1 MLSDKV
7 FDLQPGVRA
16 SFGTGSLAKLPRRVR
31 ALGEPRVLIVTDAG
45 VVAAGIA
52 TKVRAVLEADGID
65 VDLFARVRS
74 NPRVECVEDGSD
86 HLRRDPD
93 RVVVALG
100 GGSSLDAGKAIA
112 LVGANRGHAAEFPV
126 GCKPAQPGRPV
137 IAIPTTAGSGSETN
151 MFGVVTDWR
160 LGRKI
165 VIGHPSVLPAACI
178 LDAELSTTLPP
189 RITAVSGMDALS
201 HALEAFVASRA
212 NPYSDALALRAT
224 AAIATHLP
232 RAVERGNDPEARAE
246 MLLGAHLAGLSFA
259 SSGLGLGHAMAHAFG
274 ARLDVP
280 HGQAL
285 ATVMPHVMRFNLP
298 VCELKY
304 AQLAIA
310 LGALDPERSTR
321 DNAERAIEAVAALAE
336 RIGTAVSARELGL
349 EMSLIPTLLDDT
361 MADTTLSGTP
371 RFPQPEDVQRL
382 WEGTLAP

>member
-16 SFGTGSLAKLPRRVR
+16 SFGAGSLAKLPRRVR

-45 VVAAGIA
+45 LVAAGVA
-52 TKVRAVLEADGID
+52 TKVQAVLEADGID
-65 VDLFARVRS
+65 VDVFARVRS
-74 NPRVECVEDGSD
+74 NPRVECVEDGAD

-112 LVGANRGHAAEFPV
+112 LVGANRGHAADFPV
-126 GCKPAQPGRPV
+126 GCKPARPGRPV

-165 VIGHPSVLPAACI
+165 MVGHPSVLPGACI
-178 LDAELSTTLPP
+178 LDAELSATLPP
-189 RITAVSGMDALS
+189 RLTAVSGMDALS

-212 NPYSDALALRAT
+212 NPYSDALALRA
-224 AAIATHLP
+224 AVAVATHLP
-232 RAVERGNDPEARAE
+232 RAVEHGNDPQARAE
-246 MLLGAHLAGLSFA
+246 MLFGAHLAGLSFA
-259 SSGLGLGHAMAHAFG
+259 SSGLGLGHAMAHALG

-285 ATVMPHVMRFNLP
+285 ATVMPHVMRFNLA

-310 LGALDPERSTR
+310 LGVLDPAATTR
-321 DNAERAIEAVAALAE
+321 ANAERAVEAVVSLTE
-336 RIGTAVSARELGL
+336 RVGTAVRARELGL
-349 EMSLIPTLLDDT
+349 EESLVPTLSDDT
-361 MADTTLSGTP
+361 MADTMLSGTP
-371 RFPQPEDVQRL
+371 RFPQPDDVQRL